1 MCSKLRVSAIYYLR
15 KIFSGLFLVKC
26 FKNMKSWCRIIPVR
40 IITLNNVYFQALKE
54 KDLGNEAY
62 KKKDFATAHLHY
74 DKAIEIDP
82 KNIMYY
88 TNKSAVL
95 YEEGKF
101 DECIELCEKAVNV
114 GRENRATFAQIAK

>member
-1 MCSKLRVSAIYYLR
+1 MCRKLWVSATYYLR
-15 KIFSGLFLVKC
+15 KIFSGLFLAKF
-26 FKNMKSWCRIIPVR
+26 FKNISSSDYCLIE
-40 IITLNNVYFQALKE
+40 NVYFQALKE

-95 YEEGKF
+95 FEEGKF

>member
-1 MCSKLRVSAIYYLR
+1 MQPTISEK
-15 KIFSGLFLVKC
+15 FLVD
-26 FKNMKSWCRIIPVR
+26 FTSWSFSRIWRVVKYIQLR
-40 IITLNNVYFQALKE
+40 LQQLKNVYFQALKE

-62 KKKDFATAHLHY
+62 KKKDFAAAHLHY

-95 YEEGKF
+95 FEEGKF